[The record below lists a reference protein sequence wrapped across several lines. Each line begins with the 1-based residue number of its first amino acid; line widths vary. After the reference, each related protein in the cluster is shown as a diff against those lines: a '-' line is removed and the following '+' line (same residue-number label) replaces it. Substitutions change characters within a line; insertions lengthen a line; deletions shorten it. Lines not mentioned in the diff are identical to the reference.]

1 VKIDNAQEDNLKET
15 QAVYVESGWIVMFGA
30 YYEQRQNQSGHREG
44 EEEVMIGILE

>member
-15 QAVYVESGWIVMFGA
+15 QAVHVESGLIVMFGA
-30 YYEQRQNQSGHREG
+30 YYEQQQNQSGHRKG